1 MTDVKEVVNTDPKKE
16 WYKTWWGIVLLVVF
30 FPLLPAFG
38 IWYVWT
44 KTKLNKPVKWVL
56 TVVLSFVLIGILSSF
71 GSQPT
76 TTTDTAKTTP
86 EPAKVVEK
94 TKEATVF
101 DVPALLGKNID
112 EVRVVLGVPDD
123 KKSGMDEPNAQ
134 QLALGT
140 DSWDNTFTKGNDYIL
155 VTFDPTTRKVIDYFL
170 SGNGGDSG
178 ENKQHLIEI
187 GNLSESDSKYKIVAV
202 KMLKDPSKITG
213 ITVTPK

>member
-1 MTDVKEVVNTDPKKE
+1 MTEATTEVKKD
-16 WYKTWWGIVLLVVF
+16 WYKTWWGILILVLF
-30 FPLLPAFG
+30 FPVALPAFG
-38 IWYVWT
+38 IWYIWT
-44 KTKLNKPVKWVL
+44 KNKLNKPLRWAV
-56 TVVLSFVLIGILSSF
+56 TIVLSLIIIGVLSSF
-71 GSQPT
+71 GSKPTT

-86 EPAKVVEK
+86 APTKEVAK

-112 EVRVVLGVPDD
+112 EVRVVLGTPDD

-140 DSWDNTFTKGNDYIL
+140 DSWDNTFTKGNDTIL
-155 VTFDPTTRKVIDYFL
+155 VTFNPVTRKVIDYFL
-170 SGNGGDSG
+170 SGNNENG

-187 GNLSESDSKYKIVAV
+187 GNLNESDSKYKIVAV
-202 KMLKDPSKITG
+202 KMIKDPSKITG